1 MPIDTKEE
9 HSLGSKGV
17 NTSKPKKWFTGCKP
31 FILHIISR
39 LLSYGKTMQ
48 GENIWTL
55 KMLSLKRNKRYQWTL
70 KYLQSYINHLQPLF
84 FREKKDKKLG
94 MHQSNQIKFLK
105 KKKKK
110 THLVLV
116 DINQND
122 ICQLWLYFI
131 GFVLYTNL
139 YMKILLGINQI
150 SEIVLTKMM

>member
-9 HSLGSKGV
+9 HSLGSKRV

-105 KKKKK
+105 KKKKIH
-110 THLVLV
+110 TWFLLTSTRMTFVNFDCTSLVLFFTPTC
-116 DINQND
+116 I
-122 ICQLWLYFI
+122 WKYF
-131 GFVLYTNL
+131 
-139 YMKILLGINQI
+139 
-150 SEIVLTKMM
+150 